1 MNQKGNWLGLQSR
14 KKLTA
19 LRSLGEGFKDC
30 MSIMGDELVGTRE
43 LETINVTCGIITAV
57 DVNAKVLDPQ

>member
-1 MNQKGNWLGLQSR
+1 MGLQSR

-19 LRSLGEGFKDC
+19 LRSLGEGGEGFKDC

-43 LETINVTCGIITAV
+43 LETINVTGGIITAV
-57 DVNAKVLDPQ
+57 DVNGKVLDPQ